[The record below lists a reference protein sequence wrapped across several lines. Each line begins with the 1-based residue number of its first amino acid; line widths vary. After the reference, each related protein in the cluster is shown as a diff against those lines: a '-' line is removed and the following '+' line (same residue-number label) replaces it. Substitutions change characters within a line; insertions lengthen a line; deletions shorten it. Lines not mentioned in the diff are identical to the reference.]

1 MIEELENT
9 YTPRRKKKRKHKQGQ
24 KRIHLHE
31 ELFCLVIHPTRE
43 PLDDWSSVCD
53 EWQSVSLPT
62 CVFPK
67 GLKKNRKETDTT
79 HSLTRVWR
87 SQIALYVYDE
97 ERLCIDVHL
106 IPYVH
111 NKQWVSSVKG
121 MFSVIHCI
129 FITHLTAGS
138 VVLYL
143 HCNLDAFYCSFIK
156 MLTIARSYLRTDT
169 GRSWEYETYLPAS
182 SKQTESHY
190 FCCIAS
196 FHQYMTSLSGMLTVL
211 RFVVCVCN
219 VFLMVCMFFAVPQES
234 LSEKIK
240 ALKQQKLPRHVGIHD
255 KIKFQ
260 FRFKLH
266 HSTS

>member
-1 MIEELENT
+1 MHIVDDWGTREHIYSSE
-9 YTPRRKKKRKHKQGQ
+9 KKKKKSISRDKSVFICMKNCSVWWF
-24 KRIHLHE
+24 I
-31 ELFCLVIHPTRE
+31 
-43 PLDDWSSVCD
+43 PLGSLLTIGVQFAMSDNQSVC
-53 EWQSVSLPT
+53 QLVY
-62 CVFPK
+62 FPK
-67 GLKKNRKETDTT
+67 AWKKTRKETDTT

-87 SQIALYVYDE
+87 SQIDLYVYDE

-121 MFSVIHCI
+121 MFSAIHCI

-156 MLTIARSYLRTDT
+156 MLTIAKSYLRTDT

-196 FHQYMTSLSGMLTVL
+196 FHQYMTKAWMECSLCCVL
-211 RFVVCVCN
+211 WCVCV
-219 VFLMVCMFFAVPQES
+219 
-234 LSEKIK
+234 
-240 ALKQQKLPRHVGIHD
+240 
-255 KIKFQ
+255 
-260 FRFKLH
+260 
-266 HSTS
+266 

>member
-1 MIEELENT
+1 
-9 YTPRRKKKRKHKQGQ
+9 
-24 KRIHLHE
+24 
-31 ELFCLVIHPTRE
+31 
-43 PLDDWSSVCD
+43 
-53 EWQSVSLPT
+53 
-62 CVFPK
+62 
-67 GLKKNRKETDTT
+67 
-79 HSLTRVWR
+79 
-87 SQIALYVYDE
+87 
-97 ERLCIDVHL
+97 
-106 IPYVH
+106 
-111 NKQWVSSVKG
+111 
-121 MFSVIHCI
+121 
-129 FITHLTAGS
+129 
-138 VVLYL
+138 
-143 HCNLDAFYCSFIK
+143 
-156 MLTIARSYLRTDT
+156 MLTIAKSYLRTDT